1 MKTLLTTVLLGL
13 ALCAGLT
20 LPSRLNALTSANFE
34 IEPNDGLFTP
44 VRRGGFGGFRGGG
57 FRGGGF
63 RGGGFAMSRRVYRGG
78 GMSRRYAV
86 SRRAVGSRGVARRTA
101 VVGRR
106 GAVTRRTA
114 VTNRGRVA
122 SRRTVAT
129 RTAGR
134 GANRGAVRSATV
146 VRRGNWSRPA
156 RYWWRPGAAI
166 AAGAA
171 VGWVAAATAA
181 AWAGEAPGPGMCW
194 YYTDASRTN
203 GFWDVCP

>member
-20 LPSRLNALTSANFE
+20 LPSRLNALTSTTLV
-34 IEPNDGLFTP
+34 IEPDDQLFTP
-44 VRRGGFGGFRGGG
+44 IRRGGFGGFRGGG

-63 RGGGFAMSRRVYRGG
+63 TASRGFYRGG

-86 SRRAVGSRGVARRTA
+86 SRRAVGGRTVTRRT
-101 VVGRR
+101 VVAGRR
-106 GAVTRRTA
+106 GVVTRRTA
-114 VTNRGRVA
+114 VTSRGRVA
-122 SRRTVAT
+122 SRRAVAT
-129 RTAGR
+129 RTLAR
-134 GANRGAVRSATV
+134 GANRGAVRSAAV
-146 VRRGNWSRPA
+146 VRRGNWRRPG
-156 RYWWRPGAAI
+156 RYWWRPGAAL

-171 VGWVAAATAA
+171 IGWVGAANAVS
-181 AWAGEAPGPGMCW
+181 WAGAAPGPGMCW